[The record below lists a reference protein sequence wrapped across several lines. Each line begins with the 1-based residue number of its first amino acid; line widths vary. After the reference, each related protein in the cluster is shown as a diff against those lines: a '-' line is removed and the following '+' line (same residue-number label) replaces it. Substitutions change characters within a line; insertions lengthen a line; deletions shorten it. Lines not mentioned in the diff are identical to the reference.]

1 MLLCFG
7 YPLVAAAGYV
17 SRSYNVVMKSVYF
30 CMLAL
35 LATVC
40 CLPLTAS
47 AQWEWTDKDGRK
59 VFSDQGPPSDIPD
72 KNIRRRS
79 GPLQSGTSSATSPGA
94 AASAA
99 SAPRAAIMGESGDS
113 GGKPMGVDNELEQKV
128 RKAEEAEK
136 AARLANEQ
144 KTAKVRADNC
154 SRAMQ
159 GKIIFE
165 SGVRVAR
172 LNAQGEREFVDGA
185 ARATEMRRLQSVI
198 ESDCR

>member
-1 MLLCFG
+1 
-7 YPLVAAAGYV
+7 
-17 SRSYNVVMKSVYF
+17 
-30 CMLAL
+30 MLAL

-72 KNIRRRS
+72 KNIRHRS
-79 GPLQSGTSSATSPGA
+79 GPLQSGINSATRPGA
-94 AASAA
+94 AAGASAA
-99 SAPRAAIMGESGDS
+99 RAATTGEPGDS
-113 GGKPMGVDNELEQKV
+113 GGKPVGVDNELEQKV

>member
-1 MLLCFG
+1 
-7 YPLVAAAGYV
+7 
-17 SRSYNVVMKSVYF
+17 
-30 CMLAL
+30 MLAL

-136 AARLANEQ
+136 AARLPTNR
-144 KTAKVRADNC
+144 KPPKLGLTTAAAPCK
-154 SRAMQ
+154 
-159 GKIIFE
+159 
-165 SGVRVAR
+165 AR
-172 LNAQGEREFVDGA
+172 LFLKA
-185 ARATEMRRLQSVI
+185 ACV
-198 ESDCR
+198 

>member
-1 MLLCFG
+1 
-7 YPLVAAAGYV
+7 
-17 SRSYNVVMKSVYF
+17 
-30 CMLAL
+30 MLAL

-79 GPLQSGTSSATSPGA
+79 GPLQSGINSATRPGA
-94 AASAA
+94 AAGASAA
-99 SAPRAAIMGESGDS
+99 RAATTGEPGDS
-113 GGKPMGVDNELEQKV
+113 GGKPVGVDNELEQKV

-136 AARLANEQ
+136 AARLVDEQ
-144 KTAKVRADNC
+144 KIARAKIDNC
-154 SRAMQ
+154 NRAMQ
-159 GKIIFE
+159 SKITFD
-165 SGVRVAR
+165 SGVRIAR
-172 LNAQGEREFVDGA
+172 LNARGEREFVDGA
-185 ARATEMRRLQSVI
+185 VRAAEIRRLQSII